1 MTKLVDHSYG
11 KPLIRLFKVT
21 RRGDRHDLSDLTVAV
36 RFEGDFDE
44 AYVEG
49 DNERVLPAEAI
60 RNTVHALAVGRVL
73 DSIEIFGL
81 ALAEHFLVHHPQL
94 SRVRVE
100 LAERRWERLGVGGR
114 PQGHAF
120 QQGGPERRTAVITSN
135 GEQTA
140 VVAGVDSLPV
150 LKTAGARFEGFLSD
164 QYTGAE
170 PEDDRILAASL
181 TARWT
186 YTQPDVTFGAYW
198 QGVRQLLLESFVQHA
213 SQSMQHT
220 IYAMADVVLASFDE
234 IAEITL
240 ELPTQEYRPVDLSR
254 FGVRNDNEVYLA
266 SVEPDS
272 LVKATVTRDNRPNT

>member
-11 KPLIRLFKVT
+11 KSLIRLFKVT

-49 DNERVLPAEAI
+49 DNERILPADAI
-60 RNTVHALAVGRVL
+60 RNTVHALAVGRAL
-73 DSIEIFGL
+73 DSIEAFGL
-81 ALAEHFLVHHPQL
+81 ALAEHFLSHHPQL

-100 LAERRWERLGVGGR
+100 LAEHRWERMGVGGR

-120 QQGGPERRTAVITSN
+120 LQGGPERRTAAVTSN
-135 GEQTA
+135 GEQIA
-140 VVAGVDSLPV
+140 VVAGIDQLPI
-150 LKTAGARFEGFLSD
+150 LKTAGARFEGYLADRF
-164 QYTGAE
+164 TAPE
-170 PEDDRILAASL
+170 PDDDRILAAML
-181 TARWT
+181 TVRWT
-186 YTQPDVTFGAYW
+186 YTRPDVTFGPYW
-198 QGVRQLLLESFVQHA
+198 QGVRQLLLESFVQHT

-220 IYAMADVVLASFDE
+220 LYAMADVVLASFDD

-254 FGVRNDNEVYLA
+254 FGVRNANEVYLP
-266 SVEPDS
+266 SPEPDS
-272 LVKATVTRDNRPNT
+272 LVKATVTRDNRVNT